1 MSEDKSSPGPRD
13 GTADPAD
20 ARGDG
25 DVLRRAAQ
33 EIRATPALQAFVP
46 LSADEREAIA
56 DRAIQ
61 RVLGDAP
68 QVGLDPRPA
77 PRRSRRVGP
86 RAAVVL
92 GTALAA
98 AAAIV
103 LVVRGGEHRAP
114 LTPFTMVV
122 TGEQATRGAA
132 EPRDQPV
139 RLRPE
144 TRVVITL
151 STAHDAAQDARDA
164 LVRLVLVRA
173 GHPTLLDPPVA
184 RRAGRLVIESPAGE
198 LLGPQ
203 TDGEAALVV
212 VLGRELPG
220 DDEVRALAAG
230 SGLASSAQ
238 VLRQAIALDGFSRT
252 AIDVLLGGC
261 SAVLAADPGAGRPTC
276 EVAAGAPLQIWVG
289 VPATAAVA
297 IELDGAPIAARR
309 ESRGGGAA
317 FVLDAPAVPAAL
329 SIRTDDRAL
338 AAWQLA
344 PAVRVEA
351 VQSADAAL
359 AAHDPDHALDELD
372 ALPQAA
378 PPETRLEVLRRR
390 ASIAY
395 ARGEVDRER
404 ESRERA
410 VALAHALGRISVEID
425 QSVAILYGLRNRHAV
440 AEALPLAHA
449 LERFG
454 TIYAEGAVHR
464 AIAHGLLASELGDL
478 GAALDSFRR
487 ALALA
492 DRIGDAA
499 DAATVFAPLADVL
512 QSLGRTG
519 EARALIDAEIQRS
532 DRDTRPCARV
542 EALTSAGW
550 LLRDLDPGRARQL
563 VDRAVDLA
571 AASCD
576 RRLAIALVNQGWLLA
591 AARRFDAARAV
602 LDRIAQLPRERDAR
616 VTVWA
621 LRLEAEI
628 VLGQAP
634 ATAARYAQQL
644 AARATTLC
652 STELAYEADLLRAR
666 ALVVLDQPAQAAR
679 AFAAAD
685 RALTLWSRLVPLGE
699 GRATFFERHDQLALE
714 AIPFFIA
721 QARRGMPGAGAALAA
736 TTRRSIARFSAS
748 LAGAGGVRARAER
761 GAPARDHASAF
772 SQTIERWP
780 VRWTAADQAGPVAGV
795 CEVRDREAR
804 VEPEPDPGEPMPR
817 AALLVHPLPR
827 GLLLVASRGSAVEF
841 REIPGALDREHD
853 DALSARI
860 AGAAAPL
867 LAGAPRVHLYV
878 HRTLAA
884 LPLDRSL
891 AARLGVPIAFAV
903 DAPPRDRGSPC
914 RGERRALLVANPQ
927 QNLWAASAT
936 ARAIQRDLARLGF
949 QVDTLEGPEATRA
962 AVEAHL
968 TDPCTALL
976 QYDGHG
982 VAAAEFADLR
992 GPALADDRAGDAL
1005 VLTGGELLTASDVL
1019 GLPRVPQAVVLNGCT
1034 TAAPEGLGLAQAFVL
1049 AGARQVVASLGALA
1063 ADDAAR
1069 LAIQLFATA
1078 PRGPADLDLVSVFA
1092 RTNPAVAPAGL
1103 RVYER

>member
-1 MSEDKSSPGPRD
+1 MSENKCSPAGPRD
-13 GTADPAD
+13 GEADPAD
-20 ARGDG
+20 ASGD

-33 EIRATPALQAFVP
+33 EIRAAPALQAFVP
-46 LSADEREAIA
+46 LAADEREAIT
-56 DRAIQ
+56 DRAFE
-61 RVLGDAP
+61 RVFGDLP
-68 QVGLDPRPA
+68 EVGIGARPA
-77 PRRSRRVGP
+77 PPRRSRRLG
-86 RAAVVL
+86 RTAVVL

-103 LVVRGGEHRAP
+103 LVIRGGEPRAS
-114 LTPFTMVV
+114 LAPFTMEVA
-122 TGEQATRGAA
+122 GEQAARGAPEA
-132 EPRDQPV
+132 RTGAGIEPGIEPV

-151 STAHDAAQDARDA
+151 SAAQDARDA

-173 GHPTLLDPPVA
+173 GRATLLDPPVA

-220 DDEVRALAAG
+220 DDEVRTLAAG
-230 SGLASSAQ
+230 SGRADALQ
-238 VLRQAIALDGFSRT
+238 VLRQAIVLDGFSRT

-261 SAVLAADPGAGRPTC
+261 SAVLAAGPGAGRPTC
-276 EVAAGAPLQIWVG
+276 EVAAGAPLRIWVG

-297 IELDGAPIAARR
+297 LELDGAPIAARR
-309 ESRGGGAA
+309 EPRGGGAA
-317 FVLDAPAVPAAL
+317 FVLDAPAAPAAL
-329 SIRTDDRAL
+329 SIRTGDRAL

-351 VQSADAAL
+351 VRPADAAL
-359 AAHDPDHALDELD
+359 AAHDLDRALAALD
-372 ALPQAA
+372 ALPTDA

-390 ASIAY
+390 ATIAY

-404 ESRERA
+404 EARERA

-440 AEALPLAHA
+440 AEALPLARA
-449 LERFG
+449 LERSG
-454 TIYAEGAVHR
+454 TTYAEGAVHR

-492 DRIGDAA
+492 DRIADAA
-499 DAATVFAPLADVL
+499 DAATVVAPLADVL

-519 EARALIDAEIQRS
+519 EARALIDAEVERG
-532 DRDTRPCARV
+532 DRDSSPCARV

-563 VDRAVDLA
+563 VDRAVDLS

-591 AARRFDAARAV
+591 AARQFDAARAA

-628 VLGQAP
+628 VLGQDP

-644 AARATTLC
+644 AARAATLC

-666 ALVVLDQPAQAAR
+666 ALVLLDQPAQAAR

-721 QARRGMPGAGAALAA
+721 QVRRGMPGAGAALAA

-780 VRWTAADQAGPVAGV
+780 VRWTATERAGPVAGV
-795 CEVRDREAR
+795 CEARDSEAR
-804 VEPEPDPGEPMPR
+804 VESGPGLEPGEPSR
-817 AALLVHPLPR
+817 ATLLVHPLPH
-827 GLLLVASRGSAVEF
+827 GLLLVASRNSAVEF
-841 REIPGALDREHD
+841 REIPGALDRERD
-853 DALSARI
+853 DELAARI

-903 DAPPRDRGSPC
+903 DAPPRDRGAPC

-936 ARAIQRDLARLGF
+936 ARAIQRDLARIGF

-982 VAAAEFADLR
+982 VAAAE
-992 GPALADDRAGDAL
+992 LADDRAGDAL
-1005 VLTGGELLTASDVL
+1005 VLAGGELLTASDVL

-1034 TAAPEGLGLAQAFVL
+1034 TAAPGGLGLARAFVL
-1049 AGARQVVASLGALA
+1049 AGAGQVVASLGAIA
-1063 ADDAAR
+1063 ADEAAR
-1069 LAIQLFATA
+1069 LATQLFAAA

-1092 RTNPAVAPAGL
+1092 RATPAVAPAGL

>member
-1 MSEDKSSPGPRD
+1 MSEDKRSPAGPRENE
-13 GTADPAD
+13 ADPAD
-20 ARGDG
+20 TSGG

-33 EIRATPALQAFVP
+33 QIRAAPALQAFVP

-61 RVLGDAP
+61 RVLGDPP
-68 QVGLDPRPA
+68 QRASDPRPA
-77 PRRSRRVGP
+77 PPRRSRRLGP

-92 GTALAA
+92 GTTLAA

-103 LVVRGGEHRAP
+103 LVVRGGEQRAA
-114 LTPFTMVV
+114 LAPFTMVV
-122 TGEQATRGAA
+122 AGEQAARGAA
-132 EPRDQPV
+132 ETGGGTGNEPV

-151 STAHDAAQDARDA
+151 SAAHIAAQDARDA

-173 GHPTLLDPPVA
+173 GHATLLDPPVA

-203 TDGEAALVV
+203 TDGAAELVV

-220 DDEVRALAAG
+220 DDEVRTLAAG
-230 SGLASSAQ
+230 SGRASSLQ
-238 VLRQAIALDGFSRT
+238 VLRQAIGLDGFSRT
-252 AIDVLLGGC
+252 GVDVLLGGC
-261 SAVLAADPGAGRPTC
+261 SAVLAAGPGAGPPTC
-276 EVAAGAPLQIWVG
+276 EVAAGAPLRVWVG

-297 IELDGAPIAARR
+297 LELDGAPIAARR
-309 ESRGGGAA
+309 ESRAGGAA
-317 FVLDAPAVPAAL
+317 FVLDAPAGPAAL
-329 SIRTDDRAL
+329 SVRTGDRAL
-338 AAWQLA
+338 AGWQLA
-344 PAVRVEA
+344 PAVRAEA
-351 VQSADAAL
+351 VRLADAAL
-359 AAHDPDHALDELD
+359 AAHDPDRALAALD
-372 ALPQAA
+372 ALPAGA

-390 ASIAY
+390 ATIAY
-395 ARGEVDRER
+395 ARGEVERER
-404 ESRERA
+404 EARERA

-440 AEALPLAHA
+440 AEALPLARA

-454 TIYAEGAVHR
+454 TLYTEGAVHR

-499 DAATVFAPLADVL
+499 DAATVVAPLADVL

-519 EARALIDAEIQRS
+519 EARALIDAEVERG
-532 DRDTRPCARV
+532 DRDTSPCARV

-563 VDRAVDLA
+563 VDRSVELA

-576 RRLAIALVNQGWLLA
+576 RRLAISLVNQGWLLA
-591 AARRFDAARAV
+591 AARQFDAARAA

-644 AARATTLC
+644 AARAATLC

-666 ALVVLDQPAQAAR
+666 ALVRLDQPAQAAR

-714 AIPFFIA
+714 AIPFFIS
-721 QARRGMPGAGAALAA
+721 QVRRGMPGAGAALAA

-780 VRWTAADQAGPVAGV
+780 VRWTAAEHAGPVAGV
-795 CEVRDREAR
+795 CEVRDSEAR
-804 VEPEPDPGEPMPR
+804 VESEPGPGEREATSR
-817 AALLVHPLPR
+817 AALMVHPLPH
-827 GLLLVASRGSAVEF
+827 GLLLVASRDSAVEF
-841 REIPGALDREHD
+841 REIPGALDRERD
-853 DALSARI
+853 DELATRI
-860 AGAAAPL
+860 ARAAAPL
-867 LAGAPRVHLYV
+867 LAGAPRVHLHV

-891 AARLGVPIAFAV
+891 AALLGVPIAFAV
-903 DAPPRDRGSPC
+903 DAPPRDRGPRCPS
-914 RGERRALLVANPQ
+914 ERRALLVANPQ
-927 QNLWAASAT
+927 QNLWAASAS
-936 ARAIQRDLARLGF
+936 ARAVQRDLARMGF

-982 VAAAEFADLR
+982 IAPAE
-992 GPALADDRAGDAL
+992 LADDRAGDAL
-1005 VLTGGELLTASDVL
+1005 VLAGGDLLTASDVL

-1034 TAAPEGLGLAQAFVL
+1034 TAAPGGLGLAQAFVL
-1049 AGARQVVASLGALA
+1049 AGADQVVASLGAIA

-1069 LAIQLFATA
+1069 LATELFAAA

-1092 RTNPAVAPAGL
+1092 RANPAVAPAGL